1 MDAREHTM
9 WYSSRPIT
17 VVVAINFS
25 LLQHHEVPAS
35 TLMHAGVHAW
45 DFDFTALLLLTG
57 QHKDLFALQYLT
69 AFHH

>member
-35 TLMHAGVHAW
+35 TLMHVW

-57 QHKDLFALQYLT
+57 QHKDLDLFALQYLT